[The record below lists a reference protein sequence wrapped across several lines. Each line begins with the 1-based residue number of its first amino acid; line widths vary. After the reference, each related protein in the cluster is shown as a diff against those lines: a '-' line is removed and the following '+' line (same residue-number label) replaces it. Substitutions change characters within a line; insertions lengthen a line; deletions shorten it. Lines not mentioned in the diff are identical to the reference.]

1 MGGTISKWW
10 NNFYRVFKGR
20 TETNKLYIL
29 MMYKGKRRYFQDS
42 ENIHPWKL
50 SKLNMYF
57 NFGIKSTPAFKKE
70 SWSMKQDSEYLKL
83 VKQQVQ
89 SKSLF

>member
-1 MGGTISKWW
+1 
-10 NNFYRVFKGR
+10 
-20 TETNKLYIL
+20 
-29 MMYKGKRRYFQDS
+29 
-42 ENIHPWKL
+42 
-50 SKLNMYF
+50 MYF
-57 NFGIKSTPAFKKE
+57 NFGIKSTTALKKE